1 MGSKQVG
8 YVLIALIAIGV
19 VGLVLRLIAAGSSEL
34 TLEGILPVSPDVID
48 RVTITAPA
56 PVGGEARL
64 DKINDVWQV
73 EREYAFVPKLNQ
85 LWTAAADIDGAQLVA
100 RNPANHGR
108 MGVMEG
114 QGVSVAF
121 WLGEFKQEEFIVGN
135 WSQEVRLCYLR
146 KPARNEVYAI
156 PCPYGNIFDSNADGW
171 RDPVVASIPRDAIEA
186 IEYEYPDSSFVLR
199 RVERGW
205 IAESADILEPA
216 NVFAVNAVLGTLEG
230 FIAGGFAPEQETEN
244 LDFTGAQGIS
254 VRIITNE
261 DSGYPTTRVRLLPRD
276 DISLYATTPRR
287 PNVFL
292 IDVRAAAGL
301 LLTLDDFLAA
311 PGQ

>member
-1 MGSKQVG
+1 
-8 YVLIALIAIGV
+8 
-19 VGLVLRLIAAGSSEL
+19 
-34 TLEGILPVSPDVID
+34 
-48 RVTITAPA
+48 
-56 PVGGEARL
+56 
-64 DKINDVWQV
+64 NDVWQV
-73 EREYAFVPKLNQ
+73 ERENAFVPKLNQ

-100 RNPANHGR
+100 RNPASHER
-108 MGVMEG
+108 MGVLEG
-114 QGVSVAF
+114 QGVNVAF

-156 PCPYGNIFDSNADGW
+156 PCPFGNIFDSSADGW
-171 RDPVVASIPRDAIEA
+171 RDPVVTSIPRDAIEA
-186 IEYEYPDSSFVLR
+186 IEYEYPDGSFVLR

-230 FIAGGFAPEQETEN
+230 FIASGFAPEQETEN
-244 LDFTGAQGIS
+244 LNFTGPQGIS

-276 DISLYATTPRR
+276 DLSLYATTPRR

-292 IDVRAAAGL
+292 MGARAASGL
-301 LLTLDDFLAA
+301 LLTLDDFIAA